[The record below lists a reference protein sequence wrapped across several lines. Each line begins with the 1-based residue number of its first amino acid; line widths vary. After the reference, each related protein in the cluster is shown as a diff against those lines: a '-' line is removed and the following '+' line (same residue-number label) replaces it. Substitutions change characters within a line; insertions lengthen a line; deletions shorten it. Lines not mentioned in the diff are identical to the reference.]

1 MQRNNYTLKPWLALG
16 PPPSEPSAKCWFRK
30 HLKRDELSKMNQRK
44 FYTKTLQGKGKEE
57 KKTVDQELAEKHC
70 YKTNRKEDQ
79 HFPWSFT
86 EVCVCVCVWVCESC
100 LVMSDSL
107 QPHDYSSPGSS
118 VHGILQARKLEWVA
132 IPILRGCSWSRD
144 QTGVSRIAGRFFTIW
159 ATWEALT
166 EVITS
171 KKQDRF
177 L

>member
-1 MQRNNYTLKPWLALG
+1 MTSPG
-16 PPPSEPSAKCWFRK
+16 PSSKWTFCKVLVQKTPQERWIIKNEPEKVLYKDITREREGREKNSWPRTCR
-30 HLKRDELSKMNQRK
+30 
-44 FYTKTLQGKGKEE
+44 KTLLQDQQKGRP
-57 KKTVDQELAEKHC
+57 A
-70 YKTNRKEDQ
+70 
-79 HFPWSFT
+79 FPMIIYWG
-86 EVCVCVCVWVCESC
+86 VCVCVCVWVCESC